1 MLGGVQCPDLRTA
14 TSGEGAGNNAMKQ
27 CPDIKSVRD
36 YEEGVGWA
44 LHWIHCDKLLSCES
58 MHVVEAA
65 SAIS

>member
-1 MLGGVQCPDLRTA
+1 
-14 TSGEGAGNNAMKQ
+14 MKQ

-44 LHWIHCDKLLSCES
+44 LQWMLCAHCDKLLSCES
-58 MHVVEAA
+58 MHVDVA